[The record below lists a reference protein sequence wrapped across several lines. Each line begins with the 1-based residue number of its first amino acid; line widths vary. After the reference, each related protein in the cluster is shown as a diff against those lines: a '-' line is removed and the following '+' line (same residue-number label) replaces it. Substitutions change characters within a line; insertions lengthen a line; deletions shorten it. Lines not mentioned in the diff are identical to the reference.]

1 MNRYSVFSIIALLL
15 FSACQKVDL
24 NEYIEEKEEGC
35 ELTFNLGRYT
45 IGDFDDADGETS
57 GANRQMRKTRKAVNE
72 LGTVVNFAVFQNG
85 EKVKTVNQKKT
96 DEGFG
101 TIKIALPAG
110 NYQIVALVH
119 SGTGNATVTSTDKI
133 TFANNK
139 VTDTFCHFSDLAVSE
154 SKSVDINL
162 DRVVSMFRFTV
173 EDEIPSDVSQ
183 MQFYYTGGSSTLN
196 AENGLGCV
204 NSRQTEI
211 REVTNH
217 SAGQVFEVYTFPHEM
232 QDVLNMTIT
241 ALDAGG
247 NEYSVKS
254 LPDIPVEYQKVTNCS
269 MPFFSGSAGSQ
280 SGSWTLYGDDAWKGE
295 INY

>member
-1 MNRYSVFSIIALLL
+1 MFKHLQIYFVLVFFLCSCEKL
-15 FSACQKVDL
+15 DL
-24 NEYIEEKEEGC
+24 SDYLEEDSYEV
-35 ELTFNLGRYT
+35 TFNLGQYT
-45 IGDFDDADGETS
+45 INNFDDS
-57 GANRQMRKTRKAVNE
+57 GANAGGAKGPMRRSQKAASE
-72 LGTVVNFAVFQNG
+72 LGTVVNFAVFQDG

-133 TFANNK
+133 TFPNNK
-139 VTDTFCHFSDLAVSE
+139 VTDTFCHFSDLTVSE
-154 SKSVDINL
+154 SSTKEIAL
-162 DRVVSMFRFTV
+162 DRVVSKFRFTV
-173 EDEIPSDVSQ
+173 EDAIPSDVSQ

-211 REVTNH
+211 REVSSY

-241 ALDAGG
+241 ALDASG
-247 NEYSVKS
+247 NEYAVKS

-269 MPFFSGSAGSQ
+269 MPFFSGSSGSQ
-280 SGSWTLYGDDAWKGE
+280 GASLTLYGDDAWKGE